1 MSPTSPAESSA
12 GVCFSWWI
20 DHGRSN
26 SSPHSLSS
34 GPRKLYCGE
43 MFVQWEDGDRDSVN
57 REPASRIFGIYI
69 YLTIIP
75 VANLLKYKCIHPICA
90 DQLYRSNT
98 EIKIE

>member
-1 MSPTSPAESSA
+1 MVDRSRAVKLVPAFLEQRA
-12 GVCFSWWI
+12 PQALL
-20 DHGRSN
+20 R
-26 SSPHSLSS
+26 
-34 GPRKLYCGE
+34 RTE